1 MSGSIADSEY
11 SRVIEEIFQR
21 IRATGDTVA
30 NRALFL
36 EWIDIFQRPGHV
48 VASKSFKALAEMKKE
63 SVTSQ
68 GETEICAVCYDKL
81 CNPVDLPETFVLHAE
96 YKIDK
101 DEFKNSVT
109 IMPCNHRFHFLCLVM
124 WLDQSQTCPTCRNPV
139 KSDSQYDKDQQ
150 QARVDELHN
159 SMYS

>member
-21 IRATGDTVA
+21 TESLGIRATGDTVG

-68 GETEICAVCYDKL
+68 GETGKEMFLEGDGYSYTDNQNLRSVLRQAVQSSRL
-81 CNPVDLPETFVLHAE
+81 ARN
-96 YKIDK
+96 IR
-101 DEFKNSVT
+101 S
-109 IMPCNHRFHFLCLVM
+109 PCRIQN
-124 WLDQSQTCPTCRNPV
+124 
-139 KSDSQYDKDQQ
+139 
-150 QARVDELHN
+150 
-159 SMYS
+159 